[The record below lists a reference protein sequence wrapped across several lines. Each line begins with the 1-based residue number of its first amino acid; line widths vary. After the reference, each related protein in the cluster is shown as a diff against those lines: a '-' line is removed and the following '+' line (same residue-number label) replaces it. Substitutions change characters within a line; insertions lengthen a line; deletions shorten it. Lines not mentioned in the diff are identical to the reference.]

1 MNFHFLISFWE
12 KLSSQGSA
20 GLTIG
25 SAKRVRL
32 INQICIVL
40 GLISVLFIFPWAI
53 QGNLFMV
60 GNNALLVLVY
70 ASVIWLNRI
79 GLYDIPKVLVI
90 FFISTPIFMATGML
104 GKTSNLHF
112 SLIPIA
118 AFSMLLFDPKEKLK
132 MLLAIL
138 YPMLLLTLLL
148 IFDFNLFPNLIGKT
162 LNFIP
167 AFEYVIN
174 IFVIVLMTFYL
185 YRANTKG
192 EDNYKEL
199 YEKHLEAQKLL
210 DEERARAIYASKM
223 AALGE
228 MAGGIAHEIRSPLS
242 LITSYSNLIHKG
254 LSKDAPPQELKEYSQ
269 LLIKTSN
276 RISDIITGLTNFSHA
291 SGNVPLAPFSIK
303 QIIEES
309 FFICNHR
316 FYYKGI
322 TLNALLPE
330 NLPEVQCRSV
340 DIAQVLVNLLNNSY
354 DAVSHL
360 PDGKVEVSAQVM
372 DNKVHVAIEDNGP
385 GIPAEI
391 RAKIFQNFYT
401 TKEVGKGTGLGL
413 SISKK
418 IMLSNNGDLYLDESA
433 PMTRFVFVLPAAK

>member
-1 MNFHFLISFWE
+1 MNLNFLISFWE
-12 KLSSQGSA
+12 TLSAQGSA
-20 GLTIG
+20 GLSVG

-40 GLISVLFIFPWAI
+40 GLISVLFLVPWAL

-90 FFISTPIFMATGML
+90 FFISTPIFMASGML

-118 AFSMLLFDPKEKLK
+118 AFSMLLFDPKEKVK

-148 IFDFNLFPNLIGKT
+148 VFDFKLFPNLIGKT
-162 LNFIP
+162 LDFIP

-174 IFVIVLMTFYL
+174 IFMIVLMTFYL
-185 YRANTKG
+185 YQANTKG
-192 EDNYKEL
+192 EDSYKEL

-242 LITSYSNLIHKG
+242 LITSYSNLIQKG
-254 LSKDAPPQELKEYSQ
+254 LSKDAPLQELKEYSQ
-269 LLIKTSN
+269 LLIRTSN
-276 RISDIITGLTNFSHA
+276 RISDIITSLTNFSRTA
-291 SGNVPLAPFSIK
+291 ENTPLAPSSLKKIV
-303 QIIEES
+303 EES
-309 FFICNHR
+309 IFICNHR

-322 TLNALLPE
+322 ALNALIPEDLPQV
-330 NLPEVQCRSV
+330 NCRSV
-340 DIAQVLVNLLNNSY
+340 EVGQVLINLLNNSY

-360 PDGKVEVSAQVM
+360 PDGKVEVSAQLVA
-372 DNKVHVAIEDNGP
+372 DKVHISIEDNGP
-385 GIPAEI
+385 GISHDV
-391 RAKIFQNFYT
+391 RGKIFESFYT

-418 IMLSNNGDLYLDESA
+418 IMLNNNGDLYLDEKS
-433 PMTRFVFVLPAAK
+433 PNTRFVFVLDKA